1 MPYTT
6 PGTATAGDV
15 YTASAHNVIVGDI
28 IDHETRI
35 LTTGQVLTKSQ
46 AFSAAASVS
55 VTSCFNSTYTNYNV
69 IIDCTF
75 STTNTAT
82 IQLAASGV
90 ASTTGYYVLGSI
102 TEAASGPTRQ
112 SDANVSSINLFG
124 GSTGT
129 NGATFTVYRPNQAAS
144 FTTFTGTTFGG
155 TGVSVFLRNFGA
167 QHNVAAA
174 YDGLIL
180 AFPGTMTGNIR
191 VYGML
196 NS

>member
-1 MPYTT
+1 V
-6 PGTATAGDV
+6 AAGDV
-15 YTASAHNVIVGDI
+15 ATAAAWNVITNDV

-46 AFSAAASVS
+46 AFSAAGTVS

-90 ASTTGYYVLGSI
+90 ASTTGYYTVSSN
-102 TEAASGPTRQ
+102 TEAASGPTRNYN
-112 SDANVSSINLFG
+112 ANTADLSVFA

-129 NGATFTVYRPNQAAS
+129 NGVTFTAYRPNQAAS
-144 FTTFTGTTFGG
+144 FTTFTGTAFGG
-155 TGVSVFLRNFGA
+155 LGASVYLRNFGL
-167 QHNVAAA
+167 QHNVTAA

-180 AFPGTMTGNIR
+180 TFPGTMTGNIR

>member
-1 MPYTT
+1 MAYVT
-6 PGTATAGDV
+6 PGTVAAGDV
-15 YTASAHNVIVGDI
+15 ATAAAWNVITNDV

-55 VTSCFNSTYTNYNV
+55 VTSCFNATYTNYNV

-90 ASTTGYYVLGSI
+90 ASTTGYYMIILDS
-102 TEAASGPTRQ
+102 EAAVGPTRTYN
-112 SDANVSSINLFG
+112 ANASSISLFS

-129 NGATFTVYRPNQAAS
+129 NGANFTVYRPNQAAS

-155 TGVSVFLRNFGA
+155 VGGSVYLRNFGV
-167 QHNVAAA
+167 QHNVTAA
-174 YDGLIL
+174 YDGLIF